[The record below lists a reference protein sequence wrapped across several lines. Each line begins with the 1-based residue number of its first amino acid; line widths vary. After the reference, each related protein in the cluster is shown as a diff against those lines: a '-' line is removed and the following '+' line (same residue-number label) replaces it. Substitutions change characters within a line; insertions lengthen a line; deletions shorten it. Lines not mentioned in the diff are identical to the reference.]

1 MHKPPRG
8 AGDPSSGQRQ
18 AGHDLLLGHLGLL
31 LLLVPLSFQLT
42 MVGAILGSG
51 KTGGGNPIWR
61 RRWRR
66 SDMRGIE
73 IARDT
78 SAHVELYISH
88 EQGSKKE

>member
-61 RRWRR
+61 RRRR

-73 IARDT
+73 NCKRYIRLFAASSRG
-78 SAHVELYISH
+78 ALYYIT
-88 EQGSKKE
+88 